1 MSVTDSIQQDVI
13 AFLKQDLTT
22 TDGPPKIITTHISVI
37 FLSGER
43 AFKLKR
49 AVAYSFLDFTSLEA
63 RHIACEREL
72 EINRRTA
79 PTIYKGVVPVTRVDG
94 QFSMGGDGEVVDW
107 LVEMARFDEATLFD
121 RLVKV
126 ERGLRRPMI
135 EGLADAIADFHRKAE
150 ISKTRGGADGIRKIA
165 ENNVVA
171 FSALPDDIFTA
182 SDVNAV
188 TSETLARIDAQQSVL
203 DDRRGRGCV
212 RHCHG
217 DLHLRNICLVDGKPT
232 LFDAIEF
239 SDDFSEIDVAYDLA
253 FVLMDLQFHG
263 QRRLASFLLN
273 RYLEVADEQADL
285 YRVLPI
291 FLSMRAQIRAHVG
304 AAISAAQTDKDARDR
319 ELQTARNYLD
329 LAKEYLNETPPRLVA
344 VGGLSGSGKSRLARE
359 VASYIGLAP
368 GARVVRTDVVR
379 KRISGIHPNETL
391 GAEGYTAEMTIKTY
405 DAFFDQARQAILA
418 GQSVVLDAVFAM
430 RDQRETAEALAS
442 ELNVSFTGVW
452 VAAPEEV
459 RIERVMKRERNVSD
473 ITPEIARSQ
482 SSYDVGDMTW
492 ASVNS
497 AGEKTETV
505 SQGLRILGV

>member
-1 MSVTDSIQQDVI
+1 MI
-13 AFLKQDLTT
+13 AFLKQELSTI
-22 TDGPPKIITTHISVI
+22 DGPPKIVTTHISVI

-49 AVAYSFLDFTSLEA
+49 AVAYSFLDFTTLEA
-63 RHIACEREL
+63 RRIACGREL

-79 PTIYKGVVPVTRVDG
+79 PTIYKGVVPVTLIDG
-94 QFSMGGDGEVVDW
+94 QLAVGGDGEVVDW
-107 LVEMARFDEATLFD
+107 LVEMVRFDEATLFD
-121 RLVKV
+121 RLVQV

-135 EGLADAIADFHRKAE
+135 EGLADAIADFHGKAE
-150 ISKTRGGADGIRKIA
+150 TSKARGGAASIRKIA
-165 ENNVVA
+165 ENNVKA
-171 FSALPDDIFTA
+171 FVALPNDVFPA
-182 SDVNAV
+182 ADVNAV
-188 TSETLARIDAQQSVL
+188 TSKTLARIDAEQRVL
-203 DDRRGRGCV
+203 DDRRARGCV

-217 DLHLRNICLVDGKPT
+217 DLHLRNICLVDGQPT

-253 FVLMDLQFHG
+253 FVLMDLEFHG

-285 YRVLPI
+285 YQVLPI

-304 AAISAAQTDKDARDR
+304 AAISAAQTDADSRDR
-319 ELQTARNYLD
+319 ELQTARDYLE
-329 LAKEYLNETPPRLVA
+329 LAKEYLNVTPPRLVA

-359 VASYIGLAP
+359 VASHIGLAP

-391 GAEGYTAEMTIKTY
+391 GAEGYTAEMTVKTY
-405 DAFFDQARQAILA
+405 EAFIDQARQAILT

-430 RDQRETAEALAS
+430 QDQRETAEALAA
-442 ELNVSFTGVW
+442 ELGVPFMGIW
-452 VAAPEEV
+452 VEAPEEM

-482 SSYDVGDMTW
+482 SEYDVGEMTW

-505 SQGLRILGV
+505 AQGLRVLGV